1 MFTSTS
7 VAGAGGSQLT
17 PGSAASSGTHAQW
30 SSRMGFVLAATGS
43 AVGLGN
49 IWKFPYMVGQSGGAA
64 FVLVYLACILLIGVP
79 ILVSEWLIGRR
90 GQKNPINT
98 MAQLAKEHGH
108 HRSWAMVG
116 AIGVLGAFLILS
128 FYSVIGGWAFAYVG
142 DAVSGGFGGLDKA
155 AIGAAFD
162 GFLADPASLLT
173 WHTAFMVLTMG
184 VVAMG
189 VSAGLERGSKL
200 MMPALA
206 VILLVLV
213 GYGATTGSFGAGAQ
227 YLFNPDWSK
236 LTGEVVLAALGHAF
250 FTLSLGM
257 GIMMAY
263 GSYLGE
269 DVSLL
274 RAAGT
279 VVALDTT
286 FALCAGLAIF
296 PIVFANG
303 LDPAAGPG
311 LVFVTL
317 PLAFGNMS
325 GGLIL
330 GTLFFV
336 LLSFAAL
343 TSSISLLEPVVET
356 LEERT
361 PLNRVGATVVA
372 GLATWVL
379 GIGALLSFNL
389 WSDVKLGGL
398 NLFDLLDYA
407 TSKFMLPLA
416 GLGAIVFA
424 AWKLEQQSVRREL
437 GLGAGSF
444 RVWTLLARYVAP
456 LGILFV
462 FWHNL

>member
-1 MFTSTS
+1 M
-7 VAGAGGSQLT
+7 
-17 PGSAASSGTHAQW
+17 SATTHAQW

-64 FVLVYLACILLIGVP
+64 FVLVYLLCIALIGVP
-79 ILVSEWLIGRR
+79 ILVSEWMIGRR

-98 MAQLAKEHGH
+98 MAQLARQHGH
-108 HRSWAMVG
+108 TRNWALVG
-116 AIGVLGAFLILS
+116 IVGVLAAFLILS
-128 FYSVIGGWAFAYVG
+128 FYSVIGGWALAYMR
-142 DAVSGGFGGLDKA
+142 DAATGTFSGLDKDGIA
-155 AIGAAFD
+155 AIFD
-162 GFLADPASLLT
+162 GFLASPAELLT
-173 WHTAFMVLTMG
+173 WHSVFMLLT
-184 VVAMG
+184 VVIVAMG
-189 VSAGLERGSKL
+189 VSAGLERGSKV

-206 VILLVLV
+206 LILMVMV
-213 GYGATTGSFGAGAQ
+213 GYGMTTGAFGQAVA

-236 LTGEVVLAALGHAF
+236 LDGSVLLAALGHAF

-269 DVSLL
+269 DVNLL
-274 RAAGT
+274 RAART
-279 VVALDTT
+279 VVIMDTT

-303 LDPAAGPG
+303 LDPASGPG

-317 PLAFGNMS
+317 PLAFGNMG

-330 GTLFFV
+330 GSLFF
-336 LLSFAAL
+336 LLLTFAAL
-343 TSSISLLEPVVET
+343 TSSISLLEPVVEL

-361 PLNRVGATVVA
+361 PMNRVTATVVA
-372 GLATWVL
+372 GLTIWAL
-379 GIGALLSFNL
+379 GIAALLSFNL
-389 WSDVKLGGL
+389 WGEVKLAGL
-398 NLFDLLDYA
+398 NIFDLLDYI

-424 AWKLEQQSVRREL
+424 AWKLEQNSVKQEL
-437 GLGAGSF
+437 NLGNTGFA
-444 RVWTLLARYVAP
+444 VWSILARYVAP
-456 LGILFV
+456 LGVLYV
-462 FWHNL
+462 FWNNL